1 MFGKW
6 HFNSI
11 GFDFQIITCSGF
23 LAVCEQSVDFF
34 SLLLYVQVYKE
45 VSKQTVAYA
54 SFSSFLGN
62 CGHFLRAA
70 SVQLAFLRDKFFVQ
84 EKLIIVHDFEIEVDR
99 ICSVQT

>member
-1 MFGKW
+1 MYK
-6 HFNSI
+6 SI
-11 GFDFQIITCSGF
+11 KRFQNR
-23 LAVCEQSVDFF
+23 
-34 SLLLYVQVYKE
+34 LLH
-45 VSKQTVAYA
+45 TRA
-54 SFSSFLGN
+54 SPLFLGN